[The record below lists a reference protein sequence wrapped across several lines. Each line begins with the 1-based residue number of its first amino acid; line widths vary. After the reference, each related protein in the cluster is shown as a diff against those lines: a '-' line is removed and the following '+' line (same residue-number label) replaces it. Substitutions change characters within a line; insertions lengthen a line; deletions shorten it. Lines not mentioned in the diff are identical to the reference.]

1 MLPLR
6 PLPNLQRFG
15 YDAEQRLI
23 QVIQT
28 QLYGRLHI
36 EDHYG
41 PLGGP
46 HRGRAPVQKD
56 GFSVAGPAPVA
67 GGSEWYAMPFR
78 TATVLTEGLISTLLL
93 QLACP

>member
-6 PLPNLQRFG
+6 PLPNLQRFA

-28 QLYGRLHI
+28 QLDGRLRI
-36 EDHYG
+36 EYQYD

-46 HRGRAPVQKD
+46 QRGFAPAQKD

-67 GGSEWYAMPFR
+67 GGSEWHAMPFR
-78 TATVLTEGLISTLLL
+78 TAT
-93 QLACP
+93 A